1 MCKAIY
7 SILFPSKP
15 DNYFSLHILD
25 NDLLASG
32 GHSYN

>member
-7 SILFPSKP
+7 SILFPSKSG
-15 DNYFSLHILD
+15 DHFSIHILD